1 MDENDDNKITPKAY
15 TTHIPAGVMRYQ
27 PTVVDPA
34 NLLTN
39 LLPAKTPRKAL
50 RPKIAAVGQQSAAN
64 VVHTSHS
71 PESPASSAFESL
83 AADLWQQLPKGSSTT
98 SRLAPSVKFSSNSSS
113 YSGVHS
119 RSDTWVLNASAN
131 IHSSVDFSPTEYT
144 DLVLLPSDRNVEF
157 HVNSSIIFSASSV
170 LSNLIAPILE
180 FHGTRVK
187 DVLAEGNVLDT
198 YDILDA
204 VLRFI
209 HPKMRQPRVRSLAH
223 LKDFLVVCKKYKVTG
238 GLHNLSVVIAQFAVM
253 TASGTMDGSPL
264 DCYALACQFNFPNIA
279 KPVSKECLFV
289 DPLKADLGTI
299 FANVSARDIR
309 RLCEMHHSRGLAA
322 VHLIDSAV
330 DARELWCNG
339 CGGVASWFEIWRET
353 ARFELKSKPVGET
366 VFSPSFIA
374 GCLKQACRKCPTH
387 CMEHYCSPKTQ
398 LRFAVLQ
405 QSIDGLRDSI

>member
-1 MDENDDNKITPKAY
+1 MYTTNRTRDSNHGTPKSPTSRPKETETNCIHQSADDMDENDDNKITPKAY
-15 TTHIPAGVMRYQ
+15 TTHVPAGVMRYQ

-50 RPKIAAVGQQSAAN
+50 RPKIAAVGQHSAAN

-71 PESPASSAFESL
+71 PESPAPSAFESL

-98 SRLAPSVKFSSNSSS
+98 SSLAPSVKFSSNPSH

-119 RSDTWVLNASAN
+119 RGDTWVLNASAN
-131 IHSSVDFSPTEYT
+131 IHSSVDFSPTEHT

-180 FHGTRVK
+180 FHGTKVK
-187 DVLAEGNVLDT
+187 DVLAEENVLDVFSLPET

-223 LKDFLVVCKKYKVTG
+223 LKDLLVVCKKYKITG
-238 GLHNLSVVIAQFAVM
+238 GLHNLSVVIAQFAMM

-264 DCYALACQFNFPNIA
+264 DCYALA
-279 KPVSKECLFV
+279 
-289 DPLKADLGTI
+289 
-299 FANVSARDIR
+299 
-309 RLCEMHHSRGLAA
+309 
-322 VHLIDSAV
+322 
-330 DARELWCNG
+330 
-339 CGGVASWFEIWRET
+339 
-353 ARFELKSKPVGET
+353 
-366 VFSPSFIA
+366 
-374 GCLKQACRKCPTH
+374 
-387 CMEHYCSPKTQ
+387 
-398 LRFAVLQ
+398 
-405 QSIDGLRDSI
+405 